1 MYLAWV
7 FTYFLLIVFC
17 ICGEFSHVFSC
28 FVFVASFHMFSVER
42 WAEVATPSRPFATQ
56 PQLRRSYKL
65 RVSQSILGEKNTNLK
80 TRTSGDIFY
89 ILQALVRAP
98 PQTERKSKNP
108 DDSVFMKQLRKLL
121 LQYFAA
127 LQRERKWR
135 RRKNY
140 EKRMRE
146 IRLRKWCQTG
156 APPPLVLPSNKS
168 QGFLLFSKTF
178 HHFDQIFHHFKT
190 NLKSLGLQ

>member
-1 MYLAWV
+1 M
-7 FTYFLLIVFC
+7 FC
-17 ICGEFSHVFSC
+17 ICCKFSHVFSCYFFLFAVNFHIFLVASC

-89 ILQALVRAP
+89 ILQALMRAP

-108 DDSVFMKQLRKLL
+108 DDSVLLKQFRKLP

-127 LQRERKWR
+127 LQIKRKVVE
-135 RRKNY
+135 
-140 EKRMRE
+140 EKSA
-146 IRLRKWCQTG
+146 L
-156 APPPLVLPSNKS
+156 
-168 QGFLLFSKTF
+168 
-178 HHFDQIFHHFKT
+178 QIFTQKKKT
-190 NLKSLGLQ
+190 